1 MAVAAVEAGLPV
13 VVAGRPAAAA
23 VVDFRAAAVLPAA
36 AAHRGAGSL
45 ALITDIDHKRIA
57 EAIRSTE
64 SRTSGEI
71 YAVVARRS
79 DSYFFVAGFAAA
91 CGILLAAVIVALAAH
106 WYWFTIPLPTFG
118 LAILAAFLT
127 AVFVLWLVPGITMLL
142 VPRRVQYRRAH
153 QNAVQQFLAR
163 NVHLTMERTG
173 ILLFVS
179 QAERYAE
186 VIADAGINA
195 KVHQDEWNGIVS
207 LLTDQAKKGEVA
219 SGFLQAIER
228 AGLLLEEHFPV
239 GPGNVNEL
247 DDHLVEL

>member
-1 MAVAAVEAGLPV
+1 M
-13 VVAGRPAAAA
+13 
-23 VVDFRAAAVLPAA
+23 
-36 AAHRGAGSL
+36 S
-45 ALITDIDHKRIA
+45 LITDTDHKLIA
-57 EAIRSTE
+57 EAIRSAE

-79 DSYFFVAGFAAA
+79 DSYFFVAGFAVA
-91 CGILLAAVIVALAAH
+91 CGILLAAVVLALAAH
-106 WYWFTIPLPTFG
+106 WYWFTISLPIFG

-127 AVFVLWLVPGITMLL
+127 AILVLRLVPGLTMLL
-142 VPRRVQYRRAH
+142 VPRRVRYRRAH

-163 NVHLTMERTG
+163 NVHLTSERTG

-179 QAERYAE
+179 LAEHYAE

-195 KVHQDEWNGIVS
+195 KVHQDEWNGIVG
-207 LLTDQAKKGEVA
+207 LLTDHAKKDALA
-219 SGFLQAIER
+219 SGFLQAIEK

-239 GPGNVNEL
+239 GPGDVNEL

>member
-1 MAVAAVEAGLPV
+1 M
-13 VVAGRPAAAA
+13 
-23 VVDFRAAAVLPAA
+23 
-36 AAHRGAGSL
+36 SL
-45 ALITDIDHKRIA
+45 LNDIDHKHIA
-57 EAIRSTE
+57 EAIRSAE

-79 DSYFFVAGFAAA
+79 DSYFFVAGFTAA
-91 CGILLAAVIVALAAH
+91 CGIIFAAMIVAIAAH

-118 LAILAAFLT
+118 LAILAAFLSS
-127 AVFVLWLVPGITMLL
+127 VLVLWFVPGITMLL
-142 VPRRVQYRRAH
+142 VPRRVRYRRAH

-163 NVHLTMERTG
+163 NVHLTAERTG

-195 KVHQDEWNGIVS
+195 KVGQDEWNNIVS
-207 LLTDQAKKGEVA
+207 LLIDHAKKGEVA

-228 AGLLLEEHFPV
+228 AGLLLEKHFPV
-239 GPGNVNEL
+239 GQADINEL